1 MTAYSSEAQFSVQKY
16 GLPGRIALG
25 DMFHAR
31 VSRTEGFP
39 GRKGAG
45 CFNEMKPDIESALVL
60 HIVGTL
66 YKQVIVLLLCQ
77 QILFYF
83 FANKYLANIYFILTV
98 V

>member
-1 MTAYSSEAQFSVQKY
+1 
-16 GLPGRIALG
+16 
-25 DMFHAR
+25 
-31 VSRTEGFP
+31 
-39 GRKGAG
+39 
-45 CFNEMKPDIESALVL
+45 MKPDIESALVL

-66 YKQVIVLLLCQ
+66 YKQVTVLLLCQ